1 MLNSDIFCIQ
11 RVDGCMYI
19 TQSLSQAGLILVINL
34 YVSKTN
40 ISMDHLSTVAHKY
53 HGKSINLILHY

>member
-19 TQSLSQAGLILVINL
+19 TQSLSQADLILVVNL
-34 YVSKTN
+34 YVSKS
-40 ISMDHLSTVAHKY
+40 ISIDYLSDLVKTRLKEF
-53 HGKSINLILHY
+53 NN

>member
-34 YVSKTN
+34 YVSKPN
-40 ISMDHLSTVAHKY
+40 ISMDHLS
-53 HGKSINLILHY
+53 NLVKTRLKEFDN